1 MEDSEIKCDEYGRPY
16 PPKCG
21 KYYIPHVAADAI
33 VIRKHK
39 DDDYH
44 DILLI
49 TRGIEPSIGCL
60 AFPGGHIDYN
70 EAPEHAWLRELK
82 EECSIEGWDP
92 ELFTVRG
99 EATRDPRKHMITI
112 VYSVT
117 VDPDASFKAG
127 DDAATAKWYN
137 LKTLMDTETEEKFAF
152 DHHSILSEFVKK
164 KLTGY

>member
-1 MEDSEIKCDEYGRPY
+1 MDSEPKLDEYGRKY

-21 KYYIPHVAADAI
+21 DYYIPNVAADAI

-39 DDDYH
+39 DDEYH

-49 TRGIEPSIGCL
+49 TRGIEPNKGCL

-70 EAPEHAWLRELK
+70 EAPEHACVRELK
-82 EECSIEGWDP
+82 EECGIDGTEP
-92 ELFTVRG
+92 VLFTVRG

-117 VDPDASFKAG
+117 VEPDAAYKAG
-127 DDAATAKWYN
+127 DDAATAEWYD
-137 LKTLMDTETEEKFAF
+137 LKKLMDEKTEKDFAF
-152 DHHSILSEFVKK
+152 DHHSILSEFVQKQ
-164 KLTGY
+164 LTGY

>member
-1 MEDSEIKCDEYGRPY
+1 MDKGEIDEYGRPY

-21 KYYIPHVAADAI
+21 EYRIPHVAADAI
-33 VIRKHK
+33 VLRTHK
-39 DDDYH
+39 DDDFH

-49 TRGIEPSIGCL
+49 TRGIEPSKGCL

-70 EAPEHAWLRELK
+70 ESPDHACIRELE
-82 EECSIEGWDP
+82 EECGIKGTKP

-99 EATRDPRKHMITI
+99 DATRDPRKHMITI

-117 VDPDASFKAG
+117 VDPDAGYKAG
-127 DDAATAKWYN
+127 DDAATAEWYN
-137 LKTLMDTETEEKFAF
+137 LKEIVDSKVEKDFAF
-152 DHHSILSEFVKK
+152 DHHSILSEYIDK